1 MNWSTIIWIA
11 VAVILYLV
19 GIYEGRGQGYIKRK
33 AEDDKEKRDKALA
46 PIKPITADDPGVMR
60 IKNENGQLALDLD
73 GARVDTNSFS
83 ADQRKRLIEI
93 ISSVRPWLES
103 KSAPVPIT
111 NQPQP
116 QQLQSIAPPPP
127 VQPINPPTPINP
139 LAPKPATIA
148 KEDRPSTPATSM
160 IGQIDS
166 ILQEHLAGTPLE
178 ERDVFLKD
186 IRQIVDWSASALKIA
201 KDYTLS
207 HMDVV
212 ASFAAFDS
220 NHLSIVRADGA
231 YEIYDGGLRAT
242 DAQGKKIFDHEDNQK
257 YAELIAEE
265 VKPWSYMKFP
275 FIR

>member
-178 ERDVFLKD
+178 ERDVFLA
-186 IRQIVDWSASALKIA
+186 QSP
-201 KDYTLS
+201 
-207 HMDVV
+207 
-212 ASFAAFDS
+212 
-220 NHLSIVRADGA
+220 
-231 YEIYDGGLRAT
+231 DGGVIVYVGLTKYMAIDDVPDAEVIAAIRAAIT
-242 DAQGKKIFDHEDNQK
+242 EWENK
-257 YAELIAEE
+257 YTPGL
-265 VKPWSYMKFP
+265 K
-275 FIR
+275 